1 MNIKRLISQLT
12 LVIQDFSLLVISF
25 YLGYLIRRHLPAR
38 SPLPPLMPIQLY
50 LRYIPILLI
59 WIITFY
65 LEGLYTKHFT
75 KSEELIRVA
84 KSTTISSAFGALLF
98 YTLNVTPSFSRL
110 AFVISYIISILLIWA
125 GRLATKSILY
135 KANIYREKAIIWGN
149 SRELEW
155 LKRVLEKDTNCGIEV
170 AFHLKDLSIEAINN
184 YINTIKPRLLF
195 IGGIPLDLI
204 RKIEHTAW
212 QNDMDIIINAFN
224 HTLNPQELDVEEIFG
239 YKGLRLKYNLLIPRN
254 AVIKRIIDLL
264 VSMILIILLSPL
276 FILISVLVKITSK
289 GPIFF
294 THKRLG
300 VNGKP
305 IKIYKF
311 RTMYENSEEILHRLF
326 ECKPELRA
334 EFEKYRKI
342 VSIKDPRVTA
352 LGRFLRKS
360 SLDELPQLFNV
371 LKGEMSLVGP
381 RPYLPEELPYLGEDK
396 DIILSVKPG
405 LTGLWQV
412 SGRNQLTFEERVML
426 ESYYVKNWN
435 LFLDLVILVKTV
447 FELFK
452 SSGAY

>member
-1 MNIKRLISQLT
+1 MNVRRLLSQLT
-12 LVIQDFSLLVISF
+12 LGILDLSILVLSF

-50 LRYIPILLI
+50 LKYIPILLI

-65 LEGLYTKHFT
+65 LDGLYTKHFT

-84 KSTTISSAFGALLF
+84 KNATISSAFGALLF

-110 AFVISYIISILLIWA
+110 AFVISYIISILLIWI
-125 GRLATKSILY
+125 GRIAAKSILY
-135 KANIYREKAIIWGN
+135 KAHIYREKAIFWGD

-155 LKRVLEKDTNCGIEV
+155 FKRVLEKDSNCGIEV
-170 AFHLKDLSIEAINN
+170 ALHAKEHSTEAINN
-184 YINTIKPRLLF
+184 HITTIKPRLLF

-204 RKIEHTAW
+204 KQIEHIAW
-212 QNDMDIIINAFN
+212 QNDLDIIINAFN

-239 YKGLRLKYNLLIPRN
+239 FKGLRLKYNLLIPRN
-254 AVIKRIIDLL
+254 AVIKRIIDIIGSL
-264 VSMILIILLSPL
+264 MLIILLSPL
-276 FILISVLVKITSK
+276 FILISVIIRITSK
-289 GPIFF
+289 GPIFYI
-294 THKRLG
+294 HKRLG
-300 VNGKP
+300 MNGKP

-311 RTMYENSEEILHRLF
+311 RTMYENSNEILERLF
-326 ECKPELRA
+326 ESKPELKA

-342 VSIKDPRVTA
+342 VSIKDPRVTPI
-352 LGRFLRKS
+352 GRFLRKT

-381 RPYLPEELPYLGEDK
+381 RPYLPEELPYLGKEK
-396 DIILSVKPG
+396 DVILSVKPG

-435 LFLDLVILVKTV
+435 IFLDLVIMVKTV
-447 FELFK
+447 FEIFRG
-452 SSGAY
+452 SGAY